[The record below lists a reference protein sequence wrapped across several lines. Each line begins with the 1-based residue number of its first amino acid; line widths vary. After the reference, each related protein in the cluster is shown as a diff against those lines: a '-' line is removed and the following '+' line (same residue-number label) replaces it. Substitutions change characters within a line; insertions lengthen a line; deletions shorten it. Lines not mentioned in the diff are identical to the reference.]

1 MSGQRYKWSIEL
13 FENLKS
19 KVSRKSTAL
28 IAAAALLFAGV
39 SAQASGF
46 LNTPAGGYLVCVD
59 TKTGAVTH
67 PGTSKCK
74 KGQKRLVLGAQGPAG
89 ATGANGQD
97 GLVGA
102 SGLPGNN
109 GNTLWT
115 GNGEPSNT
123 LGIPGDSYLDLA
135 GKKIHA
141 PKASDGTWPMGIS
154 IVGPQGPQGPGGSG
168 PAGPAGPAGSQGP
181 AGVSAPVAT
190 GTNCIGTKCT
200 YKVGDTGPG
209 GGKIFFVDYHD
220 NYEEFNYLEIA
231 KEGWAQEWYEN
242 FNWNTVFE
250 EESETVKAAIFP
262 NGSMNDPLMEW
273 CSYSGSPVG
282 EDFFPGEDP
291 DYQSLS
297 WLLSA
302 AGRGEANTTIALE
315 AACEFGAVNIADE
328 YESTGKDDWFLPSI
342 GELMLAYTNMRQ
354 LGFSSFVS
362 KETLVDKL
370 CYFWTCQD
378 PQDPQDYFKIE
389 AAYWSST
396 LADEYTAFH
405 QHFDTGAQ
413 TAALIGYDN
422 FVDIDDPFSARQY
435 FSYVRPIRSF

>member
-1 MSGQRYKWSIEL
+1 MKPKIT
-13 FENLKS
+13 
-19 KVSRKSTAL
+19 RKSIAL
-28 IAAAALLFAGV
+28 IAAAALLFVGV
-39 SAQASGF
+39 SAQASGI
-46 LNTPAGGYLVCVD
+46 LNTPPGGYLVCVD

-123 LGIPGDSYLDLA
+123 LGIPGDSYLDLV
-135 GKKIHA
+135 GRKIHA
-141 PKASDGTWPMGIS
+141 LKASDGTWPIGIS

-168 PAGPAGPAGSQGP
+168 PTGPAGSQGP
-181 AGVSAPVAT
+181 AGISAPVVT
-190 GTNCIGTKCT
+190 GANCIGTKCT

-209 GGKIFFVDYHD
+209 GGKIFFVDYND
-220 NYEEFNYLEIA
+220 NYEGFNYLEIA
-231 KEGWAQEWYEN
+231 NQGWAQEWYEN
-242 FNWNTVFE
+242 LDWDEWFG
-250 EESETVKAAIFP
+250 EESETAKLAIFP
-262 NGSMNDPLMEW
+262 KGSMNDPLMEW
-273 CSYSGSPVG
+273 CYF
-282 EDFFPGEDP
+282 E
-291 DYQSLS
+291 DYQATQQFFDGVDTQTVS

-302 AGRGEANTTIALE
+302 VGRGKPNSDLALE
-315 AACEFGAVNIADE
+315 VGCEFGAVKIADE
-328 YESTGKDDWFLPSI
+328 YVTNSKNDWFLPSI

-354 LGFSSFVS
+354 LGVSSFVS
-362 KETLVDKL
+362 KEISVAKICYVLFCNVDGP
-370 CYFWTCQD
+370 FQ
-378 PQDPQDYFKIE
+378 IE

-396 LADEYTAFH
+396 LSDTQIAFH

-413 TAALIGYDN
+413 TGGLVVSYDN
-422 FVDIDDPFSARQY
+422 FDDETFSGSM
-435 FSYVRPIRSF
+435 FVSYVRPIRSF

>member
-28 IAAAALLFAGV
+28 IAAAALLFVGV

-74 KGQKRLVLGAQGPAG
+74 KGQKRLILGAQGPAG

-102 SGLPGNN
+102 SGLPGSN

-123 LGIPGDSYLDLA
+123 LGSPGDSYLDLV

-168 PAGPAGPAGSQGP
+168 PAGPAGPSGP
-181 AGVSAPVAT
+181 AGISAPVAT

-209 GGKIFFVDYHD
+209 GGIIFFVDYHD
-220 NYEEFNYLEIA
+220 NYEGFNYLEIA
-231 KEGWAQEWYEN
+231 NQGWAQEWYES
-242 FNWNTVFE
+242 FDWNAIFE
-250 EESETVKAAIFP
+250 EESETAKAAIFP
-262 NGSMNDPLMEW
+262 NGYVNDPLMEW
-273 CSYSGSPVG
+273 CYYSDVTYAVG
-282 EDFFPGEDP
+282 ESFFPEDT
-291 DYQSLS
+291 DVQNLS

-302 AGRGEANTTIALE
+302 VGRGEINSTIALQE
-315 AACEFGAVNIADE
+315 PCQFGAVKIADE
-328 YESTGKDDWFLPSI
+328 YETSKDDWFLPSI

-354 LGFSSFVS
+354 LGSASFVS
-362 KETLVDKL
+362 KEKEVYPNSICFIGICIGEIDS
-370 CYFWTCQD
+370 Q
-378 PQDPQDYFKIE
+378 IE

-396 LADEYTAFH
+396 LSDEQTALH

-413 TAALIGYDN
+413 TGGFINSISYDN
-422 FVDIDDPFSARQY
+422 FVDENLFLATR
-435 FSYVRPIRSF
+435 FVSYVRPIRSF

>member
-1 MSGQRYKWSIEL
+1 MNGQRYKWSIEL
-13 FENLKS
+13 FENLKL

-28 IAAAALLFAGV
+28 LAAAALLFVGV

-123 LGIPGDSYLDLA
+123 LGIPGDSYLDLV
-135 GKKIHA
+135 GRKIHA
-141 PKASDGTWPMGIS
+141 PKASDGTWPIGIS

-190 GTNCIGTKCT
+190 GTNCIGPKCT

-220 NYEEFNYLEIA
+220 NYEGFNYLEIA
-231 KEGWAQEWYEN
+231 NQGWAQEWYDE
-242 FNWNTVFE
+242 FDWDYWFG
-250 EESETVKAAIFP
+250 EESETAKSAIFP

-273 CSYSGSPVG
+273 CLSGGYSVG
-282 EDFFPGEDP
+282 GDFFSGMNP

-302 AGRGEANTTIALE
+302 AGRGEPNTDIAME
-315 AACEFGAVNIADE
+315 SCQVGAINIAYE
-328 YESTGKDDWFLPSI
+328 YATSKDDWFLPSI

-354 LGFSSFVS
+354 LGFASFVS
-362 KETLVDKL
+362 QKGYVPNICL
-370 CYFWTCQD
+370 FGTCSTAGD
-378 PQDPQDYFKIE
+378 TPFEIE

-396 LADEYTAFH
+396 LTNQETALH

-413 TAALIGYDN
+413 TAGAISYDN
-422 FVDIDDPFSARQY
+422 VDDDAPFSPSQ
-435 FSYVRPIRSF
+435 FVSYVRPIRSF